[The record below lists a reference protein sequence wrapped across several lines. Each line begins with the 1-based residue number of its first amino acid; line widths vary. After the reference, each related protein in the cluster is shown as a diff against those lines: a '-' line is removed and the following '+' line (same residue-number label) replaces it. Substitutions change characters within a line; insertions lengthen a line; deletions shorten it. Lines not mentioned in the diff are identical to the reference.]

1 MKFWEEYLA
10 IDQTIYLEQMY
21 ARLLN
26 CVDNPC
32 WQHYNGLILL
42 QWLLMGHISTIF
54 IFSYFTLSAS
64 MLFHNSSLKSLQ

>member
-26 CVDNPC
+26 CVDNRC
-32 WQHYNGLILL
+32 
-42 QWLLMGHISTIF
+42 
-54 IFSYFTLSAS
+54 
-64 MLFHNSSLKSLQ
+64 